1 MASEKQTAVVWRHK
15 MSEFE
20 VLIDG
25 ASIGYAADYE
35 QGMRILS
42 NERSARA
49 SHRHITYDDLLAMR
63 AAGTFA
69 EHLTSLDADGL
80 SSVAHMLVAAN
91 HAAGNLVEYA
101 SVLASLV
108 AVRDQ
113 QRQLTV
119 ALAEAQPAQVLIVAE
134 YSRQAEQIVI
144 RRGWGGPIIHYC
156 DTWLQVE
163 EYKNSIGTPA

>member
-1 MASEKQTAVVWRHK
+1 MITYRNGEWLVHIDDS
-15 MSEFE
+15 
-20 VLIDG
+20 LIGFGKTYDQ
-25 ASIGYAADYE
+25 ALAI
-35 QGMRILS
+35 QS
-42 NERSARA
+42 NARLARA
-49 SHRHITYDDLLAMR
+49 DHRHITYDDLLVMR

-69 EHLTSLDADGL
+69 EYLTSLDADGL
-80 SSVAHMLVAAN
+80 SSVAHILVAAN
-91 HAAGNLVEYA
+91 HAAGNLVEYT

-156 DTWLQVE
+156 NTWIEVE
-163 EYKNSIGTPA
+163 EYKNSIGTLA